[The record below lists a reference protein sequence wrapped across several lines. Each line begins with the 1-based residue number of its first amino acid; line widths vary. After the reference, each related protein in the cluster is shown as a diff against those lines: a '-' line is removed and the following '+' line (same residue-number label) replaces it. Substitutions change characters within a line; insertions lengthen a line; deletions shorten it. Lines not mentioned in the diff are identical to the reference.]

1 MNHNQRFQIITAA
14 GAAVGADGWA
24 SNGALRHLRE
34 SCPRHFRFVPL
45 PVPTTPFYQ
54 WRSSAARSK
63 MTATVASQL
72 PDG

>member
-45 PVPTTPFYQ
+45 LVPTTPFYQ
-54 WRSSAARSK
+54 LRPAQRAPK
-63 MTATVASQL
+63 
-72 PDG
+72 